1 MYDALVSDVS
11 SNDAFEPE
19 QLPDDVQALLR
30 ERIES
35 YEQLEALLVL
45 QEEGGR
51 TAEELCARLR
61 VPLTLVESALRDL
74 QSYGLVQPRPV
85 QSQPQPGSPQS
96 ARQQPEP
103 AAQRYVY
110 APETA
115 ALAAAV
121 SHLASAYA
129 RDPVPIIKLMSSN
142 AIQRLRTG
150 AVRAF
155 ADSFIL
161 RKDKDK

>member
-1 MYDALVSDVS
+1 MSDVS

-74 QSYGLVQPRPV
+74 QSYGLVQPRPA
-85 QSQPQPGSPQS
+85 QS
-96 ARQQPEP
+96 APQQPEP

-110 APETA
+110 APQTA

-121 SHLASAYA
+121 AHLASAYA
-129 RDPVPIIKLMSSN
+129 QDPVPIIKLMSSN

>member
-1 MYDALVSDVS
+1 MS

-61 VPLTLVESALRDL
+61 VPLTLVESALQDL
-74 QSYGLVQPRPV
+74 QSYGLVQPQPAQPRPE
-85 QSQPQPGSPQS
+85 Q
-96 ARQQPEP
+96 RQLEP
-103 AAQRYVY
+103 AAQRYAYV
-110 APETA
+110 PETT

-161 RKDKDK
+161 RKDTDK